1 MESGAVGLSPVDVA
15 GIDFAFDDQP
25 DLHAMLADLRRRR
38 DYAIVPFAGTRA
50 VLLLTQELVAA
61 GFRDEETFPSAA
73 AYSLT
78 TAPVWGRTIQCM
90 SGREHRVNRA
100 IVSTP
105 LRRNHVGQYFEPI
118 IEPVIDELIDRFAT
132 RGEADLVAEFTQRFS
147 LLINNRML
155 GIPVED
161 EETVYGWAQGLL
173 HYAIDPKEAKR
184 CAAELTAYVLP
195 IVAARRRDPGNDMIS
210 RLVSETTDDGEQLDD
225 EEVLSFVRLLYPVGA
240 DTTMLAMGNVLA
252 ALLTHP
258 EQLDLVRRDPDEH
271 VAWAIWEALRW
282 EAPVGML
289 PRACPQATSWH
300 GIDIPAN
307 TPMLFAINAAN
318 RDPSAY
324 PDPDTFDIT
333 RRATPLVAFGQGPHS
348 CIGNW
353 LAFAELTTA
362 LRSLLQRLPDVRLAP
377 GAEVRV
383 TSQVVTTLRGPNA
396 LPVIFDPS

>member
-1 MESGAVGLSPVDVA
+1 VPAATLPPVDIEGA
-15 GIDFAFDDQP
+15 DFVLDDQP
-25 DLHAMLADLRRRR
+25 DLHAVMARLRTRR

-73 AYSLT
+73 AYSIT
-78 TAPVWGRTIQCM
+78 TKPVWGHTIQCM

-105 LRRNHVGQYFEPI
+105 LRRNNIGQYVEPI
-118 IEPVIDELIDRFAT
+118 IAPVVTELIDRFAH
-132 RGEADLVAEFTQRFS
+132 RGEADLVAEFTHRFS

-161 EETVYGWAQGLL
+161 EATVYRWAQGLL
-173 HYAIDPKEAKR
+173 HGNALNPGEAMT
-184 CAAELTAYVLP
+184 CARELGEYVLP
-195 IVAARRRDPGNDMIS
+195 IIAARRNDPRDDMIS
-210 RLVSETTDDGEQLDD
+210 RIVTATTDDGDSLDD
-225 EEVLSFVRLLYPVGA
+225 EQVLSFLRLLYPVGA

-252 ALLTHP
+252 ALLTHRD
-258 EQLDLVRRDPDEH
+258 QLDLLLSDVDGHLE
-271 VAWAIWEALRW
+271 WAIWEALRW

-289 PRACPQATSWH
+289 PRVCPNAVTWH
-300 GIDIPAN
+300 GIDIPAQ
-307 TPMLFAINAAN
+307 TPMVFAINAAN
-318 RDPSAY
+318 RDPAAY
-324 PDPDTFDIT
+324 VDPDVFDIT

-362 LRSLLQRLPDVRLAP
+362 LRTLLDRLPNVRLAH
-377 GAEVRV
+377 GARANI
-383 TSQVVTTLRGPNA
+383 TSQGVTTLRGPDA
-396 LPVIFDPS
+396 LPVTFDVL